1 MADVALDQVLFNEL
15 SNIDGVHGTNPET
28 GRDINNGGLLKGMTT
43 RLFGAPFQLLD
54 SVDHRFPNINTN
66 VGNEYLRNFL
76 LNSPILYIHPG
87 LPRYTGGDDSEFGKT
102 IVDMFNGNMGSSRLL
117 LGLAK
122 SLPFA
127 SGSKLQ
133 RRMFGFKQTYLEY
146 MSYVNYMCRSA
157 AIYLG
162 LTDVVDSSTTHK
174 KQINGM
180 DGTFIS
186 QKDAGS
192 PPKYIPFS
200 QVKWENYRF
209 LGGYSQNVTERLE
222 DLAGALGHRAGDL
235 VKGFFGIETDS
246 EGNETTVINRS
257 NIAAFEDLAN
267 KNKTINETKDNQL
280 TSVAFMVE
288 PVAFTESISNN
299 TSPSIIESTIDGLDQ
314 GVGSEIAFITG
325 SHIDSG
331 VLGQLTSFLGNTVAD
346 AASAI
351 AKVVQPV
358 TGGFTTN
365 LFNGALNS
373 LKGQKMIYP
382 DIYRSSQS
390 TMDYEFDVT
399 LTTPYG
405 DSYNY
410 YMNILVPLLHLIALA
425 APRMVSANST
435 TSPFLVQAYIPGM
448 CTCQLGIISG
458 MTITKNPSGN
468 HVSVDGFPLTVK
480 VHFTIKELYNA
491 MAISPANDPVSF
503 LFNETLNDYLV
514 NLAGLVPSMATYET
528 RQQALFK
535 NLSSFFTPDSI
546 INSALS
552 GGLEWLDSG
561 ISR

>member
-1 MADVALDQVLFNEL
+1 MAGTALDQVLLSEL
-15 SNIDGVHGTNPET
+15 SNIDGVNGINPET
-28 GRDINNGGLLKGMTT
+28 GRDISNGGLLKGMTT

-102 IVDMFNGNMGSSRLL
+102 IMDMFNGNMGGSRLL

-133 RRMFGFKQTYLEY
+133 RRMFGFKQTYMEY

-162 LTDVVDSSTTHK
+162 LTDVIDNSSAHK
-174 KQINGM
+174 NQVSGKNGA
-180 DGTFIS
+180 FIS
-186 QKDAGS
+186 QKAAGS
-192 PPKYIPFS
+192 SPKYTPFS
-200 QVKWENYRF
+200 EIKWENYRF
-209 LGGYSQNVTERLE
+209 LGGYAQSTSERLK
-222 DLAGALGHRAGDL
+222 DITGALGNKGKEL
-235 VKGFFGIETDS
+235 LSGFFGIGTDS
-246 EGNETTVINRS
+246 QGNSSIVKNDS
-257 NIAAFEDLAN
+257 NIAAFSDLAD

-288 PVAFTESISNN
+288 PCAFTESISNT
-299 TSPSIIESTIDGLDQ
+299 TSASIIESTIDGLDQ

-325 SHIDSG
+325 SNVDAG

-346 AASAI
+346 ASSAI

-390 TMDYEFDVT
+390 AMDYEFDVT

-405 DSYNY
+405 DPYNY

-448 CTCQLGIISG
+448 CTCQLGIISD
-458 MTITKNPSGN
+458 MTITKNPTSN

-480 VHFTIKELYNA
+480 VHFTIKELYNS

-514 NLAGLVPSMATYET
+514 NLEGLVPSMATYET
-528 RQQALFK
+528 KQEALFK
-535 NLSSFFTPDSI
+535 NLSSFFTPDSL

-552 GGLEWLDSG
+552 GTMEWVDSG
-561 ISR
+561 LSR

>member
-1 MADVALDQVLFNEL
+1 MATSLDQVLFNEL
-15 SNIDGVHGTNPET
+15 SNIDGVSGINPET
-28 GRDINNGGLLKGMTT
+28 GRDISNGGLLKGMTT

-54 SVDHRFPNINTN
+54 SVDHRFPNINEN

-87 LPRYTGGDDSEFGKT
+87 LPRYTGGDDNEFTKT
-102 IVDMFNGNMGSSRLL
+102 IMDLFTGDMGGGRLL

-162 LTDVVDSSTTHK
+162 LTDVIDGSAAHG
-174 KQINGM
+174 KQIKGM
-180 DGTFIS
+180 SGTFIS
-186 QKDAGS
+186 QKSAGS
-192 PPKYIPFS
+192 APKYTPFS
-200 QVKWENYRF
+200 QIKWENYRF
-209 LGGYSQNVTERLE
+209 LGGYAQNTTERLAE
-222 DLAGALGHRAGDL
+222 LTGAVGNTAADLI
-235 VKGFFGIETDS
+235 KGFFGIGKDWED
-246 EGNETTVINRS
+246 NDTVIINKA
-257 NIAAFEDLAN
+257 NVAAFEDLAN
-267 KNKTINETKDNQL
+267 KNKSINETKDSQL

-288 PVAFTESISNN
+288 PVAFTENLMN
-299 TSPSIIESTIDGLDQ
+299 TTSPSIIESTIDGLDQ
-314 GVGSEIAFITG
+314 GIGSEIAFITG
-325 SHIDSG
+325 SRVDTG
-331 VLGQLTSFLGNTVAD
+331 VLGELTSFLGETVSG
-346 AASAI
+346 AASSI
-351 AKVVQPV
+351 AKLVQPV

-365 LFNGALNS
+365 LFSGALNS

-405 DSYNY
+405 DNYNY

-448 CTCQLGIISG
+448 CTCQLGMISN

-468 HVSVDGFPLTVK
+468 HVSVNGFPLTVK

-528 RQQALFK
+528 KQEALFK
-535 NLSSFFTPDSI
+535 NLSSFFTPDNILNSI
-546 INSALS
+546 MS
-552 GGLEWLDSG
+552 GGLEWFDSG
-561 ISR
+561 LSR

>member
-1 MADVALDQVLFNEL
+1 MATSLDQILFNEL
-15 SNIDGVHGTNPET
+15 SNIDGVSGINPET
-28 GRDINNGGLLKGMTT
+28 GRDISNGGLLKGMTT

-54 SVDHRFPNINTN
+54 SVDHRFPNINEN

-87 LPRYTGGDDSEFGKT
+87 LPRYTGGDDNQFTKT
-102 IVDMFNGNMGSSRLL
+102 IVDMFNGNMGGSRLL

-162 LTDVVDSSTTHK
+162 LTDVIDNSSAHNT
-174 KQINGM
+174 QIKGVN
-180 DGTFIS
+180 GTFIS
-186 QKDAGS
+186 QKDPGS
-192 PPKYIPFS
+192 APKYTPFS
-200 QVKWENYRF
+200 QLKWENYRF
-209 LGGYSQNVTERLE
+209 LGGYAQDAAERIAELT
-222 DLAGALGHRAGDL
+222 GSIGNTAGDL
-235 VKGFFGIETDS
+235 IKGFFGIGTDW
-246 EGNETTVINRS
+246 EGNETITINKA
-257 NIAAFEDLAN
+257 NVAAFEDLAN
-267 KNKTINETKDNQL
+267 KNKSINETKDSQL

-288 PVAFTESISNN
+288 PVAFTENLSNT

-325 SHIDSG
+325 SRVDAG
-331 VLGQLTSFLGNTVAD
+331 VLGELTKFLGETVSG
-346 AASAI
+346 AASSI
-351 AKVVQPV
+351 AKLVQPV

-399 LTTPYG
+399 LTSPYG
-405 DSYNY
+405 DNYNY

-448 CTCQLGIISG
+448 CTCQLGMISN

-468 HVSVDGFPLTVK
+468 HVSVNGFPLTVK

-514 NLAGLVPSMATYET
+514 NVAGLVPSMATYET
-528 RQQALFK
+528 KQEALFK
-535 NLSSFFTPDSI
+535 NLSSFFTPDSVL
-546 INSALS
+546 NSILS